1 MLMSLGE
8 IPGMRDAWAMVSGSI
23 FVNFCLASVESD
35 LMSLY
40 TSLPFNFTLSR
51 RRIFSAITLSR
62 SM

>member
-40 TSLPFNFTLSR
+40 TSLPFNDVSYGVVCSTAEIDF
-51 RRIFSAITLSR
+51 
-62 SM
+62 MQ